1 MSIKTLVD
9 GSDLQQ
15 AHRLTWF
22 LETPCKGW
30 RRSTIPLDPKK
41 MFGYH
46 KTYWYLNTPLLQVF
60 DGIWRSLDVYGYQ
73 VGFPNYYCNRMF
85 QLIALV
91 WRWHM
96 LTIHTPRCSQRTLK
110 NPLHWCS
117 TKICPFNFQ
126 LARACQLNMSLWGFG
141 TWVPSMFNW
150 WCWTLLFCEVFRWGQ
165 FHMAI
170 YQFSFRWY
178 NQVVATQTCFIFTTT
193 WGKNMIFWLRFFQLG
208 WNHQPV

>member
-1 MSIKTLVD
+1 MSITTLVD

-30 RRSTIPLDPKK
+30 RRFTIPLDPKK

-46 KTYWYLNTPLLQVF
+46 KTYLKTPLLQVF

-73 VGFPNYYCNRMF
+73 VGFANYYCNRIF

-96 LTIHTPRCSQRTLK
+96 LTIHTPRCSQKTLK

-117 TKICPFNFQ
+117 TKICPFNWPE
-126 LARACQLNMSLWGFG
+126 LANWICLYGALAHKSPACSTDG
-141 TWVPSMFNW
+141 V
-150 WCWTLLFCEVFRWGQ
+150 EQ
-165 FHMAI
+165 F
-170 YQFSFRWY
+170 FS
-178 NQVVATQTCFIFTTT
+178 V
-193 WGKNMIFWLRFFQLG
+193 K
-208 WNHQPV
+208 

>member
-30 RRSTIPLDPKK
+30 RRFTIPLDPKK

-46 KTYWYLNTPLLQVF
+46 KTYLKTPLLQVF

-96 LTIHTPRCSQRTLK
+96 LTIHTPRCSQRTWK
-110 NPLHWCS
+110 NLLHWCS
-117 TKICPFNFQ
+117 TKICPFNWPELANWICLYGALAHKSPACSTDGVEQFFSVKYSGGDTFTRQFINFLSGGITRWWQ
-126 LARACQLNMSLWGFG
+126 LKH
-141 TWVPSMFNW
+141 V
-150 WCWTLLFCEVFRWGQ
+150 LFSPLPE
-165 FHMAI
+165 
-170 YQFSFRWY
+170 
-178 NQVVATQTCFIFTTT
+178 
-193 WGKNMIFWLRFFQLG
+193 K
-208 WNHQPV
+208 